1 MSDSAGSAADRL
13 DLIVDL
19 IARAKAGG
27 ADEADAM
34 VYEAT
39 SMGVTWRL
47 GKREDVERSESR
59 DLGLRVFV
67 GRRQAFVSS
76 NDFAR
81 DTLDEI
87 VARAVAMAR
96 NAPEERYAGLADPA
110 LLARTIADLDL
121 ADAARPTADQL
132 FDRAAAAEAAALEV
146 QGVSNSEESGASW
159 GHVQVA
165 FATSGGFAGSYAG
178 TSHGVYASVLAGQ
191 GTAMERDHDQHATR
205 HLADLEDAATIG
217 RRAGERA
224 VARLGPRKCKSRTAP
239 VVFDPRVSRGL
250 LGHLAGAVS
259 GTAVAR
265 KTSFL
270 RDRLGEPVFRP
281 GIRIVD
287 DPLRPRGMSSR
298 PFDGEGVATAALDLV
313 SDGVLTTWLL
323 DSSTG
328 RQLGLASNG
337 RASRG
342 TAGPPAPST
351 TNLYLAPGTAT
362 PDELMADIAEGL
374 YVTELIGMGVNGVTG
389 DYSRGAAGFWIERGR
404 RAHPVSE
411 ITIAGNLKDMFRN
424 LTPADDLEFRHGT
437 NAPTVRIDGM
447 TVAGN

>member
-1 MSDSAGSAADRL
+1 MSDSSQAGGHAEYRVLARKYRPQTFDDLLGQDALVRTLKNALATGRL
-13 DLIVDL
+13 AHAFVLTGVRGVGKTTTARI
-19 IARAKAGG
+19 IARALNCTGPAGTG
-27 ADEADAM
+27 AGPHAGDE
-34 VYEAT
+34 EARRFAWNLAT
-39 SMGVTWRL
+39 AARL
-47 GKREDVERSESR
+47 HS
-59 DLGLRVFV
+59 
-67 GRRQAFVSS
+67 
-76 NDFAR
+76 
-81 DTLDEI
+81 
-87 VARAVAMAR
+87 VAMWI
-96 NAPEERYAGLADPA
+96 LVA
-110 LLARTIADLDL
+110 LI
-121 ADAARPTADQL
+121 
-132 FDRAAAAEAAALEV
+132 
-146 QGVSNSEESGASW
+146 
-159 GHVQVA
+159 
-165 FATSGGFAGSYAG
+165 
-178 TSHGVYASVLAGQ
+178 
-191 GTAMERDHDQHATR
+191 
-205 HLADLEDAATIG
+205 
-217 RRAGERA
+217 
-224 VARLGPRKCKSRTAP
+224 
-239 VVFDPRVSRGL
+239 
-250 LGHLAGAVS
+250 
-259 GTAVAR
+259 
-265 KTSFL
+265 
-270 RDRLGEPVFRP
+270 
-281 GIRIVD
+281 
-287 DPLRPRGMSSR
+287 
-298 PFDGEGVATAALDLV
+298 VATAALDLV

>member
-121 ADAARPTADQL
+121 ADAARPTADQTTRKPCAHPL
-132 FDRAAAAEAAALEV
+132 GDRPEVALGKAVCGAAWRLAE
-146 QGVSNSEESGASW
+146 
-159 GHVQVA
+159 
-165 FATSGGFAGSYAG
+165 
-178 TSHGVYASVLAGQ
+178 
-191 GTAMERDHDQHATR
+191 
-205 HLADLEDAATIG
+205 
-217 RRAGERA
+217 
-224 VARLGPRKCKSRTAP
+224 
-239 VVFDPRVSRGL
+239 
-250 LGHLAGAVS
+250 
-259 GTAVAR
+259 
-265 KTSFL
+265 
-270 RDRLGEPVFRP
+270 
-281 GIRIVD
+281 
-287 DPLRPRGMSSR
+287 SSR
-298 PFDGEGVATAALDLV
+298 PAADGE
-313 SDGVLTTWLL
+313 
-323 DSSTG
+323 
-328 RQLGLASNG
+328 RQ
-337 RASRG
+337 RY
-342 TAGPPAPST
+342 APS
-351 TNLYLAPGTAT
+351 G
-362 PDELMADIAEGL
+362 
-374 YVTELIGMGVNGVTG
+374 
-389 DYSRGAAGFWIERGR
+389 S
-404 RAHPVSE
+404 
-411 ITIAGNLKDMFRN
+411 
-424 LTPADDLEFRHGT
+424 
-437 NAPTVRIDGM
+437 PTVKLFHCGKAATERPFL
-447 TVAGN
+447 